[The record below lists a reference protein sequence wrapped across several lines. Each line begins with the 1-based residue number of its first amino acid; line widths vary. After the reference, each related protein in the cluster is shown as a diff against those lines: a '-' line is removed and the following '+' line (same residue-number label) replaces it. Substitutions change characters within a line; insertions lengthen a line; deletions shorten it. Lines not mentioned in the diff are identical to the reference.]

1 MNLSSRIEFIVGL
14 TMLTLLAL
22 GCLVVL
28 RPFMSAI
35 LWALILSF
43 STWPVYTWML
53 RKFDGR
59 RTVAATVMT
68 LLVAAVLVLPLAL
81 LGATLAEHVTGVVQI
96 VRLLVDEGLPEPPDW
111 VMGLPLVGD
120 SLSAYWLNL
129 AHNDAAFAIAVEP
142 YVSQARDW
150 MLKSGANLGQGAIE
164 LTLSVLICFF
174 VYRDGSEAAEKLRSG
189 IRRLGGDRGQH
200 LVDVAGTT
208 VKGVVYGVMGT
219 AFAQGS
225 LAAFGFWIAEVP
237 GALLLGFLTFVMS
250 LIPGGPPFV
259 WIPATV
265 WLFYTGSPGWG
276 VFMGLWGLLV
286 VSSVDNII
294 KPWLISRESRLPILL
309 VFLGVLGGVIAFG
322 FIGLFLGPTLLAVGY
337 TLLHQWIGP
346 RRGRQNERDPAGGG
360 E

>member
-1 MNLSSRIEFIVGL
+1 MKLSSRIEFIVGL

-28 RPFMSAI
+28 RPFLSAI
-35 LWALILSF
+35 LWALVLSF

-53 RKFDGR
+53 RKFDGH
-59 RTVAATVMT
+59 RTVAATAMT
-68 LLVAAVLVLPLAL
+68 LLVATVLVLPLAL

-96 VRLLVDEGLPEPPDW
+96 VRLLLNEGLPEPPSW
-111 VMGLPLVGD
+111 VADLPLVGD
-120 SLSAYWLNL
+120 GLSAYWLNL
-129 AHNDAAFAIAVEP
+129 AHNDAAFAVAVEP

-150 MLKSGANLGQGAIE
+150 ALKSGTNLGQGAIE
-164 LTLSVLICFF
+164 LALSVLICFF
-174 VYRDGSEAAEKLRSG
+174 VYRDGSEAAEKMQSG
-189 IRRLGGDRGQH
+189 IRRLGGDRAQH
-200 LVDVAGTT
+200 LVDVAGAT

-225 LAAFGFWIAEVP
+225 LAALGFWIADVP
-237 GALLLGFLTFVMS
+237 GALLLGFVTFVMS

-259 WIPATV
+259 WIPATL

-286 VSSVDNII
+286 VSSVDNVI

-337 TLLHQWIGP
+337 TLLHQWIGS
-346 RRGRQNERDPAGGG
+346 RRGRQGGHDPAGGG
-360 E
+360 

>member
-14 TMLTLLAL
+14 TILTLLAL

-43 STWPVYTWML
+43 STWPVYTWTL

-59 RTVAATVMT
+59 RTAAATVMT

-81 LGATLAEHVTGVVQI
+81 LGASLAEHVTGVIQV

-111 VMGLPLVGD
+111 VIDLPMIGD

-129 AHNDAAFAIAVEP
+129 AHNDDAFGAAVQP
-142 YVSQARDW
+142 YVSQAGDW
-150 MLKSGANLGQGAIE
+150 MLKSGANLGQGAVE

-174 VYRDGSEAAEKLRSG
+174 VYRDGSEAAEKMQSG
-189 IRRLGGDRGQH
+189 IRRLGGDRAQH

-219 AFAQGS
+219 AFAQGA
-225 LAAFGFWIAEVP
+225 LAAFGFWIADVP

-259 WIPATV
+259 WLPATI

-346 RRGRQNERDPAGGG
+346 RRPRHGEQGPAGGT
-360 E
+360 

>member
-59 RTVAATVMT
+59 RTLAATVMT

-81 LGATLAEHVTGVVQI
+81 LGASLAEHVTGVVDV

-111 VMGLPLVGD
+111 VMDLPLVGD
-120 SLSAYWLNL
+120 SLFAYWLNL
-129 AHNDAAFAIAVEP
+129 AHNDDAFAIAVEP

-150 MLKSGANLGQGAIE
+150 MLKSGANLGQGAVE

-174 VYRDGSEAAEKLRSG
+174 VYRDGSEGAEKLQSG
-189 IRRLGGDRGQH
+189 IRRLGG
-200 LVDVAGTT
+200 
-208 VKGVVYGVMGT
+208 
-219 AFAQGS
+219 
-225 LAAFGFWIAEVP
+225 
-237 GALLLGFLTFVMS
+237 
-250 LIPGGPPFV
+250 
-259 WIPATV
+259 
-265 WLFYTGSPGWG
+265 
-276 VFMGLWGLLV
+276 
-286 VSSVDNII
+286 
-294 KPWLISRESRLPILL
+294 
-309 VFLGVLGGVIAFG
+309 
-322 FIGLFLGPTLLAVGY
+322 
-337 TLLHQWIGP
+337 
-346 RRGRQNERDPAGGG
+346 
-360 E
+360 